1 MRLLFYTKL
10 GLVLSVL
17 SILAGAFV
25 RATGSGDGCGA
36 TWPTCKGKIIPT
48 LADTSEI
55 IEFSHRSVSG
65 VLLIVTLYIF
75 INSRKLEKNSI
86 ARTAVNYLTF
96 FVLFEA
102 LIGAVIVVFEWV
114 GLNSSLPRIIAVPI
128 HLVNTFGLL
137 ASYVILYKILENK
150 LDSIKN
156 LWDRNFIIISIFF
169 LLTGAT
175 GSITALA
182 DVLYPSASFYEGFM
196 DDFDKTSELLTRLRI
211 FHPIV
216 STILSIGLYIESK
229 QLQERFNIN
238 TNFLKFLI
246 FAAIFLGVTNVLS
259 NIVLFLSIFHL
270 AMADLLWIT
279 YIYVSCLLYTS
290 PSPRDRQKSRMPS
303 SA

>member
-1 MRLLFYTKL
+1 VRLLFYTKL

-36 TWPTCKGKIIPT
+36 TWPTCKGRIIPS
-48 LADTSEI
+48 LSDTSEI
-55 IEFSHRSVSG
+55 IEFSHRGISG
-65 VLLIVTLYIF
+65 ILLIVTLYIF
-75 INSRKLEKNSI
+75 VNSRKLEKGSI
-86 ARTAVNYLTF
+86 ARRASNYLTF

-102 LIGAVIVVFEWV
+102 LIGAVIVIFEWV
-114 GLNSSLPRIIAVPI
+114 GLNSSLPRIVAVPI

-137 ASYVILYKILENK
+137 ASYVILFKILENK

-156 LWDRNFIIISIFF
+156 LWDRNFIIISILF

-182 DVLYPSASFYEGFM
+182 DVLYPSASFIEGFL
-196 DDFDKTSELLTRLRI
+196 DDFDRTSEVLTRLRI
-211 FHPIV
+211 FHPVV
-216 STILSIGLYIESK
+216 STILSIALYIESK
-229 QLQERFNIN
+229 QLQKRFDIN

-246 FAAIFLGVTNVLS
+246 FAAVFLGVANVLS

-270 AMADLLWIT
+270 ALADLLWIT
-279 YIYVSCLLYTS
+279 YIYVSLDKAKNNLS
-290 PSPRDRQKSRMPS
+290 IN
-303 SA
+303 

>member
-36 TWPTCKGKIIPT
+36 TWPTCKGRIIPS
-48 LADTSEI
+48 LSDTSEI
-55 IEFSHRSVSG
+55 IEFSHRGISG
-65 VLLIVTLYIF
+65 ILLIVTLYIF
-75 INSRKLEKNSI
+75 VNSRKLEKSSI
-86 ARTAVNYLTF
+86 ARRASNYLTF

-102 LIGAVIVVFEWV
+102 LIGAVIVIFEWV
-114 GLNSSLPRIIAVPI
+114 GLNSSLPRIVAVPI

-137 ASYVILYKILENK
+137 ASYVILFKILENK

-156 LWDRNFIIISIFF
+156 LWDRNFIIISILF

-182 DVLYPSASFYEGFM
+182 DVLYPSASFIEGFL
-196 DDFDKTSELLTRLRI
+196 DDFDRTSEVLTRLRI
-211 FHPIV
+211 FHPVV
-216 STILSIGLYIESK
+216 STILSIALYIESK
-229 QLQERFNIN
+229 QLQKRFDIN

-246 FAAIFLGVTNVLS
+246 FAAVFLGVANVLS

-270 AMADLLWIT
+270 ALADLLWIT
-279 YIYVSCLLYTS
+279 YIYVSLDKAKNNLS
-290 PSPRDRQKSRMPS
+290 IN
-303 SA
+303 

>member
-48 LADTSEI
+48 LSDASEI

-86 ARTAVNYLTF
+86 ARIAVNYLTF

-229 QLQERFNIN
+229 QLQKRFNIN

-279 YIYVSCLLYTS
+279 YIYVSLDKVKNNLPTN
-290 PSPRDRQKSRMPS
+290 
-303 SA
+303 

>member
-48 LADTSEI
+48 LSDTSEI
-55 IEFSHRSVSG
+55 IEFLHRSVSG

-86 ARTAVNYLTF
+86 TRTAVNYLTF

-279 YIYVSCLLYTS
+279 YIYVSLDKVKNNLPTN
-290 PSPRDRQKSRMPS
+290 
-303 SA
+303 